1 MQRRCLNCFNLFD
14 IVYSDKEEREV
25 CPYCG
30 YCEGTPPKE
39 LYHLYPGVGLYN
51 NRNVIGTCIGFGGFG
66 ITYKAWDNVL
76 ETVVAV
82 KEYYPTG
89 LVQRV
94 PGKPQVIIYTGESK
108 EEYMQGLERFLD
120 EAKNMAKFVDNPNIV
135 HVDAFFEE
143 NNTAYLVMEYLPG
156 MTLKS
161 YLKSKGGRIGCEE
174 VIPIAD
180 AVITALKEI
189 HAGGIIHR
197 DISPDNIMLCNDG
210 RIKLL
215 DFGAARFSDADQERT
230 RSIILK
236 PGFAPPEQYQAK
248 SKQGPWT
255 DIYALCATVYRAITG
270 VLPDESVNRVIED
283 TVQSP
288 IQIYSD
294 IPERISNTVMKGM
307 SIYPEIR
314 FSNVDELK
322 KALDGEKKVMEPKK
336 ELRVRRMKRTIT
348 VGIALLIVVSM
359 SLYVYN
365 MYKNKKADVVMN
377 SADIS
382 IWIAVDDQMN
392 EDGAKA
398 MMDSGIEAFTSS
410 QEKVNVNYK
419 FIPEDQYGSEL
430 LKAYENGEMPT
441 IFQAQYATKEIMED
455 AASVDK
461 VYEYMEKSGSDDC
474 YLLENYKNSIEESKK
489 IPLSFE
495 APIVYVK
502 RSSEVKNIDN
512 LTISDYKQIESMSDD
527 SFYISESAED
537 MLLSSLNSDEN
548 SQNIDDKRKKEWKK
562 LGGSEIYKQFLS
574 DDKLL
579 YYFGS
584 TEDYKFVNDSWA
596 GRYKIVKIES
606 DSVYVEPTNE
616 LSISGTT
623 SDDESRAASLLIS
636 YMLKQGAQ
644 EALFLGTSYSD
655 NGVDKLQKIEGLPV
669 NKSALKSYTDT
680 NTELQIIDSY
690 TDNMKIK
697 QQ

>member
-51 NRNVIGTCIGFGGFG
+51 NKYVIGTCIGFGGFG

>member
-1 MQRRCLNCFNLFD
+1 
-14 IVYSDKEEREV
+14 
-25 CPYCG
+25 
-30 YCEGTPPKE
+30 
-39 LYHLYPGVGLYN
+39 
-51 NRNVIGTCIGFGGFG
+51 
-66 ITYKAWDNVL
+66 
-76 ETVVAV
+76 
-82 KEYYPTG
+82 
-89 LVQRV
+89 
-94 PGKPQVIIYTGESK
+94 
-108 EEYMQGLERFLD
+108 
-120 EAKNMAKFVDNPNIV
+120 
-135 HVDAFFEE
+135 
-143 NNTAYLVMEYLPG
+143 
-156 MTLKS
+156 
-161 YLKSKGGRIGCEE
+161 
-174 VIPIAD
+174 
-180 AVITALKEI
+180 
-189 HAGGIIHR
+189 
-197 DISPDNIMLCNDG
+197 
-210 RIKLL
+210 
-215 DFGAARFSDADQERT
+215 
-230 RSIILK
+230 
-236 PGFAPPEQYQAK
+236 
-248 SKQGPWT
+248 
-255 DIYALCATVYRAITG
+255 
-270 VLPDESVNRVIED
+270 
-283 TVQSP
+283 
-288 IQIYSD
+288 
-294 IPERISNTVMKGM
+294 MKGM

-348 VGIALLIVVSM
+348 VGIALLVVVSM

-377 SADIS
+377 AADIS
-382 IWIAVDDQMN
+382 IWIVVDDQMN

-441 IFQAQYATKEIMED
+441 IFQSQYATKEIMED

-495 APIVYVK
+495 APVVYVK

-537 MLLSSLNSDEN
+537 MLLSSLNSNEN